1 MTLNWKTNNPDHNSN
16 TMTTATDNGG
26 QTPRNY
32 RIIEPGKVP
41 RHDFHQFI
49 VGAVA
54 PRPIAFVST
63 VDKAGNPNLAP
74 YSFFNAFSSNPP
86 IFVFSSN
93 RRVGNNTTKDTL
105 ANVEETR
112 EVVINVVSYNIV
124 RQMAVASAQFDRGV
138 DEFVKSGLTPV
149 PSDLVRPF
157 RVLESPIHMECRVND
172 IIPLGTEGGAG
183 HLIICEMLRMHILE
197 DVLDERGRIVP
208 DKLDLMG
215 RLGRS
220 YYVRASGAAVHTI
233 VQSIET
239 MCIGFD
245 QLPDSIRF
253 SHVFTGN
260 NLGQLAG
267 LAHIPSREEV
277 LALRQEDSL
286 IREILESP
294 NPLENLH
301 RYAKEVL
308 ESDEE
313 ARSLAGRIAWL
324 GEYL

>member
-1 MTLNWKTNNPDHNSN
+1 MSERKYRSIDPDS
-16 TMTTATDNGG
+16 
-26 QTPRNY
+26 
-32 RIIEPGKVP
+32 VP

-49 VGAVA
+49 VGAIA

-63 VDKAGNPNLAP
+63 VDQEGRPNLAP

-93 RRVGNNTTKDTL
+93 RRVSNNTTKDTL

-112 EVVINVVSYNIV
+112 EVVINVVNYAIV
-124 RQMAVASAQFDRGV
+124 RQMAVASAQFPKGV
-138 DEFVKSGLTPV
+138 NEFEKSGLTPT
-149 PSDLVRPF
+149 PSDLVKPF
-157 RVLESPIHMECRVND
+157 RVAESPVNFECKVTD
-172 IIPLGTEGGAG
+172 IIKLGEKGGAG

-220 YYVRASGAAVHTI
+220 YYVRASGSAIHTV
-233 VQSIET
+233 VQSVET

-245 QLPDSIRF
+245 QLPDSIRL
-253 SHVFTGN
+253 SNIFTGN

-267 LAHIPSREEV
+267 LHALPLPEEV
-277 LALRQEDSL
+277 VALKETDERIQK
-286 IREILESP
+286 ILVSD
-294 NPLENLH
+294 NPLEGLH
-301 RYAKEVL
+301 RYAKEVM
-308 ESDEE
+308 EGDGDQ
-313 ARSLAGRIAWL
+313 RGLAANIAWL
-324 GEYL
+324 GEHL